1 MSANEP
7 SNWQQ
12 LINGEWH
19 GLPSLYEPD
28 GTHVG
33 VNKVSRASEHIDGK
47 TLYWMNTEFD
57 AVGPLRNRFEV
68 GRFDFGVI
76 DSDNDRIYT
85 GPDFVGSGSPYG
97 TLVDSEYFSP
107 AWNTHLRTVN
117 HVVPELGMQVYSSLL
132 YEGATLIGTFN
143 GLYIV
148 TQDHDSNPET
158 QQKVDDWLERER
170 YECKRTFVLPPKHAG
185 QWSGELEVYTP
196 DQELV
201 GTNQVTIDYTP
212 INLTR
217 ATMHVKTTGV
227 IESDYSYERTRDHNH
242 HQYHGP
248 DVFGNGMA
256 YGRYL
261 YSVQHRYGRAE
272 RIESRETLVNNID
285 QTLVVNWNYFYS
297 QARKYT
303 THGVLRW
310 QEGDEILGP
319 RFIDK

>member
-7 SNWQQ
+7 SNWQK
-12 LINGEWH
+12 LITGAWH
-19 GLPSLYEPD
+19 GLPSLFEPD

-33 VNKVSRASEHIDGK
+33 VNKVSRASEVEDGR
-47 TLYWMNTEFD
+47 TRYWMQTDFD
-57 AVGPLRNRFEV
+57 AVGPLRNRFEI

-117 HVVPELGMQVYSSLL
+117 HVVPELDMQVYSSLL
-132 YEGATLIGTFN
+132 YEGATIIGVFN

-148 TQDHDSNPET
+148 TD
-158 QQKVDDWLERER
+158 VDDDSAATMQKIAHWLERER
-170 YECKRTFVLPPKHAG
+170 YEGKRTFVLPPKHQG
-185 QWSGELEVYTP
+185 QWKGELEVYNT
-196 DQELV
+196 DQALMGSNEV
-201 GTNQVTIDYTP
+201 VIEYTP

-217 ATMHVKTTGV
+217 ATVTVKTRGV
-227 IESDYSYERTRDHNH
+227 VNCEYTYERTRDHNH
-242 HQYHGP
+242 HQFHGP
-248 DVFGNGMA
+248 DLFGNGIA

-261 YSVQHRYGRAE
+261 YSTQHLYGEAT
-272 RIESRETLVNNID
+272 RIECRDTLINKDDN
-285 QTLVVNWNYFYS
+285 TLVVNWNYFYS
-297 QARKYT
+297 QQRKYT

-310 QEGDEILGP
+310 EEGDEILGP
-319 RFIDK
+319 RFIG